1 MQPVQPGITA
11 EMTITTTPEMGITH
25 LGKDAPS
32 FFSTPSMIGLME
44 QTAIK
49 AITPYLDPGEQTVGV
64 QVNVSHI
71 AATPIGMQVTA
82 RVRLLEVKG
91 RRLVFAVEAYNEKEK
106 IGEGTHER
114 AVINIDRFTK
124 KG

>member
-1 MQPVQPGITA
+1 VQPVQPGIEA
-11 EMTITTTPEMGITH
+11 EITIATTSDMGITH
-25 LGKDAPS
+25 LGKDVPS
-32 FFSTPSMIGLME
+32 FYSTPSMIGLME

-71 AATPIGMQVTA
+71 AATPIGMMVTA
-82 RVRLLEVKG
+82 RAKLLETKG

-114 AVINIDRFTK
+114 AVIQIERFRK

>member
-1 MQPVQPGITA
+1 MQPVQPGLEA
-11 EMTITTTPEMGITH
+11 ELTITTTPDMGITH
-25 LGKDAPS
+25 LGKDVPS
-32 FFSTPSMIGLME
+32 FYSTPSMISLME

-49 AITPYLDPGEQTVGV
+49 AMTPYLDPGEQTVGV

-71 AATPIGMQVTA
+71 APTPIGMMVTA
-82 RVRLLEVKG
+82 RAKLVEIKG

-114 AVINIDRFTK
+114 VVIDIERFTK

>member
-1 MQPVQPGITA
+1 MQPVQPGLEA
-11 EMTITTTPEMGITH
+11 ELTIATTPDMGITH
-25 LGKDAPS
+25 LGKDVPS
-32 FFSTPSMIGLME
+32 FYSTPSMISLME

-49 AITPYLDPGEQTVGV
+49 AMTPYLDPGEQTVGV

-71 AATPIGMQVTA
+71 APTPIGMMVTA
-82 RVRLLEVKG
+82 RAKLVEIKG

-114 AVINIDRFTK
+114 VVIDIERFTK